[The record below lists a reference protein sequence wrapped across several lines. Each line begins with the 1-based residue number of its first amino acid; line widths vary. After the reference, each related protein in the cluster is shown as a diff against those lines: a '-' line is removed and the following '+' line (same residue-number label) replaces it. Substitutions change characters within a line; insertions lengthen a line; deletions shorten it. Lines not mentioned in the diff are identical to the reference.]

1 MRVRIHHAG
10 VRFEEYVLAAPLLLS
25 TGPVTHATV
34 ATASVTVE
42 AGGKTA
48 TGHGSICLSEL
59 WSWPDP
65 SVEQNT
71 RSLVM
76 RAWCEWIASEL
87 HSLCGDSEA
96 HPLEL
101 GLRLNASLAGAGPL
115 VHGQP
120 RPWRL
125 ARTLCGSPFDAAIHD
140 AAGIALSRSSF
151 MLYDDNDPIPSAD
164 HLFPSSGASSAIRAL
179 MSPRSGTREAWLIV
193 GPKDDLPGEV
203 GHRIEE
209 RGYRRFKLKLTGDPA
224 VDAPFTAAAFRAART
239 AGAREAKLCADSN
252 GATPGVQET
261 VEYLERLRRDAP
273 EAFDSLQ
280 YIEQPTGRDLRRDGH
295 DWRPVSRI
303 KPVLVDEGLTGL
315 DVLESVLEQGWSGLG
330 LKTCKG
336 HSLALTAAAWA
347 KQQNLAVSLQDL
359 TNPGYAALHAA
370 LFSGWVPTINGLE
383 LNSPQYLPAANT
395 RFARACP
402 DLFDPQKGVHALPPL
417 DSVGLGSGLVAE

>member
-10 VRFEEYVLAAPLLLS
+10 VRFEKYALAAPLLLS

-42 AGGKTA
+42 AGGTTA

-115 VHGQP
+115 AHGQP

-125 ARTLCGSPFDAAIHD
+125 ARAVCGSPFDAAIHD

-164 HLFPSSGASSAIRAL
+164 HLFPSSSASSAIRAL

-193 GPKDDLPGEV
+193 GPKDDFPGDV
-203 GHRIEE
+203 SHRIEE

-224 VDAPFTAAAFRAART
+224 VDAEFTAAAFRA

-252 GATPGVQET
+252 CATPGVQGT

-273 EAFDSLQ
+273 EAFGALQ
-280 YIEQPTGRDLRRDGH
+280 YIEQPAGRDLRRDEY
-295 DWRPVSRI
+295 DWRPVARI

-315 DVLESVLEQGWSGLG
+315 DILESVLEQGWSGLG

-347 KQQNLAVSLQDL
+347 KQRDLAVSLQDL

-370 LFSGWVPTINGLE
+370 LFSGWVPTMNGLE
-383 LNSPQYLPAANT
+383 LNSPQYLPAANAQ
-395 RFARACP
+395 FVSACP
-402 DLFDPQKGVHALPPL
+402 DLFNPRRGVHALPPL
-417 DSVGLGSGLVAE
+417 NSVGLGSSLVTG